1 MARPEGREGGLTKL
15 STYGLLSG
23 SSEKRL
29 CAKSDETGGRLFGL
43 FNCRSFASFVVVYWR
58 RVGLY
63 GFLDLD
69 VGMCCDWLRIVDSC
83 LT

>member
-1 MARPEGREGGLTKL
+1 MPAQQINKTI
-15 STYGLLSG
+15 YVILLSG